1 MVEIVNDILTQFGQ
15 RIVDELVND
24 IQNKQV
30 TKYGAVN
37 ASGNLAKS
45 IRYEVKDGQLLVYA
59 NDYIYYL
66 VYGRQPGK
74 FPPREAIIQ
83 WIKDKPIQSDL
94 PINSLAFLIQR
105 KISRQGTLIY
115 EQGGSDLLSG
125 VINQQLISDLTS
137 ELFTGIVDASVTYIR
152 SNILPSI
159 AA

>member
-1 MVEIVNDILTQFGQ
+1 MVAIDETLNRFGE
-15 RIVDELVND
+15 RIVDAIVKD
-24 IQNKQV
+24 IQTKQV

-45 IRYEVKDGQLLVYA
+45 IRYEVSNGVLKVYA

-74 FPPREAIIQ
+74 FPPRDAIIQ
-83 WIKDKPIQSDL
+83 WIKDKPIRSDI

-105 KISRQGTLIY
+105 KISKQGTLIY
-115 EQGGSDLLSG
+115 EQGGSTLLDG
-125 VINQQLISDLTS
+125 VINQQLISDLS
-137 ELFTGIVDASVTYIR
+137 SDLFNQVLDASLTYFR
-152 SNILPSI
+152 SNVLPNI